1 MRLGRVKGIDV
12 NVHWSFWMLVVFYLI
27 STTMSGGLAAGA
39 MTVLFVNAVFACIV
53 LHEFGHA
60 AAAARYGIK
69 TADITIFAFG
79 GLARLVKMP
88 RVPMQEFVIAL
99 AGPAVNVAIAAALG
113 LLMAVRL
120 LPTAIGGVTT
130 GEVGTSL
137 AAEQIVVEQFVA
149 YSFWDML
156 LFTNLFL
163 VVFNLLPAFPMD
175 GGRVLR
181 SLLAM
186 RLGHMRATEI
196 AARAGRWMAL
206 IFVVL
211 GIYYSSFSLILIAA
225 FIFVAGTAE
234 LFQSRLRQGAEQ
246 MAAQPGAS
254 GQPFA
259 GGGAFPGAF
268 QASWGF
274 NASQPPP
281 ADWQTESPSA
291 NDPGVID
298 ADDVRK
304 IR

>member
-27 STTMSGGLAAGA
+27 STTLSGGFAAGA

-79 GLARLVKMP
+79 GLARLV
-88 RVPMQEFVIAL
+88 RVPKVPIQEFVIAL
-99 AGPAVNVAIAAALG
+99 AGPAVNVLIAVALG
-113 LLMAVRL
+113 GLVWLRL
-120 LPTAIGGVTT
+120 LPTGLGVVAAGQT
-130 GEVGTSL
+130 GTSL
-137 AAEQIVVEQFVA
+137 AAEQVVVEQFVA

-163 VVFNLLPAFPMD
+163 VLFNLLPAFPMD

-186 RLGHMRATEI
+186 RIGHMRATEI
-196 AARAGRWMAL
+196 AARAGRWMSL
-206 IFVVL
+206 LFLVL
-211 GIYYSSFSLILIAA
+211 GIYYSAFSLILIAG

-246 MAAQPGAS
+246 MAAGAS
-254 GQPFA
+254 RQPL
-259 GGGAFPGAF
+259 GGAGAFPGAF

-281 ADWQTESPSA
+281 AGWQTESPAAS
-291 NDPGVID
+291 DPGVID